1 MLMIII
7 YDGNDN
13 PLHELTFILIL
24 SGVKGSNQSSEMMH
38 SGQGPTRRLHSVP
51 LQLNTG
57 TWESLINLSAAKI
70 ENIMKH

>member
-1 MLMIII
+1 MIII

-38 SGQGPTRRLHSVP
+38 SGQGPTRRLHSVL